1 MSQDKIF
8 DVCLA
13 FGVIVLKKMLLFRKR
28 CFVLDLYLSDLLGH
42 VTLLGQGYW
51 GEWPGAQAYTW
62 NLTSWL
68 PKYLLMCICAHL
80 HVCMIMCICKSPEAK
95 RMSCSLELE
104 LQVVKSHHVHAGNR
118 IQVLCKRS
126 RHSHP
131 QSHVSSPI
139 TSF

>member
-13 FGVIVLKKMLLFRKR
+13 FGVIVLKKMLLFRKGS
-28 CFVLDLYLSDLLGH
+28 FVLDLYLSDLLGH

-68 PKYLLMCICAHL
+68 PKYLLMCICVHL
-80 HVCMIMCICKSPEAK
+80 HV
-95 RMSCSLELE
+95 
-104 LQVVKSHHVHAGNR
+104 
-118 IQVLCKRS
+118 
-126 RHSHP
+126 
-131 QSHVSSPI
+131 
-139 TSF
+139 